1 MDWPYLYYAA
11 SFRTD
16 GRLWVRLHSGRTA
29 GFGTACPGPHITL
42 PPNLIFNKL
51 FMLFPYNLMF
61 FFVFSGNL
69 KLLLSSM
76 DFFKITLR

>member
-1 MDWPYLYYAA
+1 MIKREAGPHRWTGLI
-11 SFRTD
+11 FIM
-16 GRLWVRLHSGRTA
+16 RLHSGRTT
-29 GFGTACPGPHITL
+29 GFGTACPGSHITL